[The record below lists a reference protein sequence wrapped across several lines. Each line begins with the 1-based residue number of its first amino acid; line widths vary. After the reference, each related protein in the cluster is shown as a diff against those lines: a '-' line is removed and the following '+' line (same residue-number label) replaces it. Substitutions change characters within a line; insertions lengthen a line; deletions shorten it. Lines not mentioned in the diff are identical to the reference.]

1 MNSRNNFEEYRN
13 ELEEYIRNHKNTKES
28 QLFIDYMDEYRRKKN
43 NNELIRPI
51 DTIIFKVCIRSY
63 IAELFTKN
71 NMIQKFMTNILSKI

>member
-51 DTIIFKVCIRSY
+51 DTIIFKVYIRSY